1 MCRQRVLLDGYARTF
16 FRGKSIPMNRTGRTL
31 ALGCLLLLHPLLVN
45 AGGNSLLIPAVGR
58 CTLNTQPDNLP
69 EALAV
74 CQKAAKSGDAQA
86 QYELGEFYY
95 DGKNAPRDLTQA
107 LNYFEQASLQGHAQA
122 QYRLGL
128 MFFHGEGVQAN
139 NIQAYI
145 VLKMAAVNGA
155 EDALDTADEVSAKMQ
170 RDELE
175 VATQVLGQ
183 IFRNYL
189 LELQTA
195 EGRTPFAPFPDAK
208 QP

>member
-1 MCRQRVLLDGYARTF
+1 MRSQHIPLDGYARTF

-31 ALGCLLLLHPLLVN
+31 ALGCLLLLHPLLAN

-74 CQKAAKSGDAQA
+74 CQKAAQSGDAQA

-95 DGKNAPRDLTQA
+95 DGKNAPRDLNQA
-107 LNYFEQASLQGHAQA
+107 LAYFEKASLQGHAQA
-122 QYRLGL
+122 QFKLGT
-128 MFFHGEGVQAN
+128 MFFHGEGVPAN
-139 NIQAYI
+139 NVQAYI

-155 EDALDTADEVSAKMQ
+155 EDALDTADEVAEHMQ

-189 LELQTA
+189 QELQSA
-195 EGRTPFAPFPDAK
+195 DGRSPFSPLP
-208 QP
+208 